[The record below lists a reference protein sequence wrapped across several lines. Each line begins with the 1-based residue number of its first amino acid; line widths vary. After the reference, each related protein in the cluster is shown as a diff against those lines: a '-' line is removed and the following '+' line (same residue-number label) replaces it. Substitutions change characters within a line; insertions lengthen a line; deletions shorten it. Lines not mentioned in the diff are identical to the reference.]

1 MSDAESR
8 ATSNGWIARPDAGP
22 HGRAVF
28 LSEVLGE
35 LPEGARVLDAGCG
48 PGSWD
53 YAKTPHLAITGFDV
67 LPLKPARPWRPRTDW
82 LRADMARVPFRAGV
96 FDAVIAHYTFEHVTE
111 LEACA
116 DEMTRVLAPGGILYV
131 SVPRSTAFDDRF
143 YRFAG
148 YFAKYVLMKFRKRI
162 EHQQRFS
169 FTSVMALFYARG
181 FVLEGF
187 ALVPAGFSW
196 LNDPRTKPLQKAF
209 VDVLGTIK
217 RTLGLDLFRD
227 ANFVCRFRKVGTVG
241 LRHVTHVCRH
251 CGEQSVLTPP
261 EPPPP
266 TWTCPFCG
274 GENGLYMT
282 PVERRRQRAAGSG

>member
-1 MSDAESR
+1 MSGTND
-8 ATSNGWIARPDAGP
+8 GWIARPDPGP
-22 HGRAVF
+22 SGRPVF
-28 LSEVLGE
+28 LAEVLAE
-35 LPEGARVLDAGCG
+35 LPAGARVLDAGCG

-67 LPLKPARPWRPRTDW
+67 LPLRPARPWRPRTDW
-82 LRADMARVPFRAGV
+82 LRADMGREPFRDAV
-96 FDAVIAHYTFEHVTE
+96 FDAVISHYTLEHVTA

-116 DEMTRVLAPGGILYV
+116 DELGRVLVPGGILYV
-131 SVPRSTAFDDRF
+131 SVPRSAAFDDRF

-148 YFAKYVLMKFRKRI
+148 YFAKYALMKFGKRI
-162 EHQQRFS
+162 EHQQRFD
-169 FTSVMALFYARG
+169 FASVMALFYARG

-209 VDVLGTIK
+209 VGALGAVK
-217 RTLGLDLFRD
+217 RAFGLDLFKD

-241 LRHVTHVCRH
+241 LRRVTHVCRH
-251 CGEQSVLTPP
+251 CGEQSVLAPP

-266 TWTCPFCG
+266 AWTCPFCG
-274 GENGLYMT
+274 GENGLFVT
-282 PVERRRQRAAGSG
+282 PAERRAARRAAPRARG